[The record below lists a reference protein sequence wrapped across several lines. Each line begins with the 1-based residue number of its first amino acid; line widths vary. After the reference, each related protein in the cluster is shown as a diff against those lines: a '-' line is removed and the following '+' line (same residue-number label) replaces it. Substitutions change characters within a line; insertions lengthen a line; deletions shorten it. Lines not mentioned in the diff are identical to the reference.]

1 MATVPEL
8 EAKIAIL
15 EARVRELE
23 MEQREDFGVGAL
35 FRRLFPADTREH
47 MRAAQREQLLAIRS
61 LLDRWIESTSEEPS
75 VRRRETIRIE

>member
-1 MATVPEL
+1 MATVAEL

-23 MEQREDFGVGAL
+23 TEQRDEFGIGPL
-35 FRRLFPADTREH
+35 LRRLFPADTRQH

-61 LLDRWIESTSEEPS
+61 LLDRWIESTSQEPAM
-75 VRRRETIRIE
+75 RRRETIRIE